1 MKLRHAI
8 GVECKQPRN
17 IEVKI
22 LKDITCPR
30 CRQLLKTDDGLRKTF
45 DALTPPDVI
54 MKVPEKSYFW
64 NYVNSHKKSATY
76 SICECGRLLKI
87 RTNSKT
93 KQKFLGCSNYPI
105 CKRTKPYYR

>member
-22 LKDITCPR
+22 LKDITCP
-30 CRQLLKTDDGLRKTF
+30 
-45 DALTPPDVI
+45 
-54 MKVPEKSYFW
+54 
-64 NYVNSHKKSATY
+64 
-76 SICECGRLLKI
+76 
-87 RTNSKT
+87 
-93 KQKFLGCSNYPI
+93 I